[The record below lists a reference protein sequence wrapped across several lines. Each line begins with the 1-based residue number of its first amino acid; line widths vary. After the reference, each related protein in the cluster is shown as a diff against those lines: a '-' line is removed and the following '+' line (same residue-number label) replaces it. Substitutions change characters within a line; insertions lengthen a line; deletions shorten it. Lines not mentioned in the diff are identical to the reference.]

1 MRFSPWM
8 LLTFVIA
15 SLFADS
21 AGAQIRASEIG
32 SMSQII
38 DGTKITME
46 YSRPRA
52 RGRDPLFGNPR
63 VVRWDE
69 VWTPGANYATT
80 LEVSKDVTVNG
91 KRLAKGKY
99 SVWFVVKKD
108 APWTVVIDPRVRLYH
123 MEPPESTTTQ
133 IRFPVRPEEAPF
145 TEVLTW
151 SVPALSAGGG
161 MLAMNWGKVRIPIEL
176 TVQPSYVLTLSAADA
191 APYLGRYS
199 YLVRLGPDSGKVS
212 SLSVTHEDN
221 TLKGQ
226 WEPNDPYFKKF
237 ALIRI
242 APNWFAPGVYDENGV
257 IYEVYK
263 PEMTFEFTAV
273 GGKAVSLEVRGE
285 DDRVEAAGKRIP

>member
-1 MRFSPWM
+1 MRISSGTLFA
-8 LLTFVIA
+8 FVIA

-32 SMSQII
+32 TMSQII

-108 APWTVVIDPRVRLYH
+108 TPWTVVFDPRVRRYH

-151 SVPALSAGGG
+151 SMPALSASGGT
-161 MLAMNWGKVRIPIEL
+161 LAMNWGKVRIPIEL

-199 YLVRLGPDSGKVS
+199 YAVRLGPDSGKVS
-212 SLSVTHEDN
+212 TLTVTHEDN
-221 TLKGQ
+221 TLEGQ

-242 APNWFAPGVYDENGV
+242 APNWFAPGVYDEKGV

-263 PEMTFEFTAV
+263 PEMTFEFTVV